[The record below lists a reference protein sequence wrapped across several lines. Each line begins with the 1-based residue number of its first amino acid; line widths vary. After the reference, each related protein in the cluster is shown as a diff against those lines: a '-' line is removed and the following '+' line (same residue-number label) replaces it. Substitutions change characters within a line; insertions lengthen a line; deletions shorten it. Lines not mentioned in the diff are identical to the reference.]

1 MRLSGKLFMGG
12 LMGSPIFNYFCGGK
26 GMRTEQSMEKEQNHI
41 DEEKLN
47 SFRRHCCDSE
57 VVFADAWSLSTEEH
71 QVSDEELLPG
81 EIKAVTF
88 QVGCYTV
95 RSALRVYTIQDP
107 DWYLA
112 EVGKPVDKEDVE
124 MVRKDLALGK
134 GDEKVV
140 KEKRSIF
147 ASWGSSSVFAD
158 HIPLWRDKLRIT
170 HEISAKYNF
179 NHDMPFTYICRAS
192 DPVNGKWFE
201 YIGDIYAVKERDTVP
216 DENASLLIYFVFT
229 SDFYGVDTWYQF
241 DPDGNVRSFSHGP
254 FNTDRR

>member
-1 MRLSGKLFMGG
+1 
-12 LMGSPIFNYFCGGK
+12 MGSKQSNMDG
-26 GMRTEQSMEKEQNHI
+26 EQL
-41 DEEKLN
+41 DLY
-47 SFRRHCCDSE
+47 RRSSGDE
-57 VVFADAWSLSTEEH
+57 VVFIDAWSPGTEEH
-71 QVSDEELLPG
+71 QISDEELLPG

-107 DWYLA
+107 DWYFA
-112 EVGKPVDKEDVE
+112 KVGKPADKEEIE

-134 GDEKVV
+134 EDEKVAR
-140 KEKRSIF
+140 EKRSIF
-147 ASWGSSSVFAD
+147 ASWGASSVFAD

-170 HEISAKYNF
+170 HEISAKHNS
-179 NHDMPFTYICRAS
+179 NRDMPFTYICRAS

-216 DENASLLIYFVFT
+216 DEKASLLIYFVFT

-241 DPDGNVRSFSHGP
+241 DSDGNERSFSHGP

>member
-12 LMGSPIFNYFCGGK
+12 LKGSPIFNCFWGGK

-47 SFRRHCCDSE
+47 SFRRHCCDSA
-57 VVFADAWSLSTEEH
+57 VVFADAWSPGTEEH

-81 EIKAVTF
+81 EIKAVIF
-88 QVGCYTV
+88 QIGCYMV

-112 EVGKPVDKEDVE
+112 EVGKPVDKEDIE

-134 GDEKVV
+134 GDEKVAR
-140 KEKRSIF
+140 EKRSIF
-147 ASWGSSSVFAD
+147 ASWGASSVFAD

-192 DPVNGKWFE
+192 DPVNGRWFE

-216 DENASLLIYFVFT
+216 DEKASLLIYFVFT